1 MNGRILQVPAVGC
14 SVLPADPVG
23 VLPQSNSLRER
34 EKEGE
39 EEVREGGR
47 GEREGGG
54 EGMKF
59 MRSTIYSIQSLDN
72 VAMYIIF
79 GKIPY

>member
-1 MNGRILQVPAVGC
+1 M
-14 SVLPADPVG
+14 LPADPVG

-39 EEVREGGR
+39 EEVRER
-47 GEREGGG
+47 EREREREGGG
-54 EGMKF
+54 MKF
-59 MRSTIYSIQSLDN
+59 TRSTIYSIQSLDD